1 MADNIKTMYRTGL
14 RIDVALAFRDTRG
27 TYARHA
33 AAVMASIFTNT
44 RSDVRVH
51 IMHDDTL
58 TEENESKLRQ
68 TADSFS
74 QSVKF
79 VNVGK
84 IFDDENMRASR
95 VTADGARGTLFRLL
109 IPQLLE
115 CPKIIYLDCDVIVNM
130 DIREL
135 WETDIGGSA
144 LGVVRDVWSID
155 YLKGKKPALRRA
167 LVWKAMGVEK
177 DKYFNAGVLLMN
189 LDKIRA
195 DYDFI
200 AEVAAFYKKYKKAVT
215 LADQDCLNH
224 IFSGDVY
231 FMDVK
236 FNRIQY
242 DEIDNSGDIASI
254 WHMAGAKPWGLYS
267 RPGVDELYWRY
278 LAMTPYASRKEDLAA
293 VMLEG
298 FSSSQYTHPHS
309 VDCAKRIL
317 KQQADNIFRAHI
329 WTVPRLCFILLTNRF
344 GKKDAAGQVPLKD
357 VQTVP

>member
-1 MADNIKTMYRTGL
+1 MMTDNTEMYRSDS
-14 RIDVALAFRDTRG
+14 RVDVALAFCDPRG

-44 RSDVRVH
+44 RSDVRVY
-51 IMHDDTL
+51 IIHDDTL
-58 TEENESKLRQ
+58 TEENVSKLRQ

-74 QSVKF
+74 QTVEF
-79 VNVGK
+79 INVEK
-84 IFDDENMRASR
+84 IFNDKVMDVSKL
-95 VTADGARGTLFRLL
+95 TADGARGTLFRLL

-135 WETDIGGSA
+135 WETDIGDRA

-155 YLKGKKPALRRA
+155 YLKGKKLAWRRA

-200 AEVAAFYKKYKKAVT
+200 AGVAAFYKKYNKAIT

-242 DEIDNSGDIASI
+242 ENMENSGDIASI
-254 WHMAGAKPWGLYS
+254 WHMAGAKPWRLYS

-278 LAMTPYASRKEDLAA
+278 LAMTPYASRMENLAA
-293 VMLEG
+293 LMLEG

-309 VDCAKRIL
+309 ADCVKRIL

-329 WTVPRLCFILLTNRF
+329 WTIHHLYFILLVNWF
-344 GKKDAAGQVPLKD
+344 GKKKSPAKHF
-357 VQTVP
+357 